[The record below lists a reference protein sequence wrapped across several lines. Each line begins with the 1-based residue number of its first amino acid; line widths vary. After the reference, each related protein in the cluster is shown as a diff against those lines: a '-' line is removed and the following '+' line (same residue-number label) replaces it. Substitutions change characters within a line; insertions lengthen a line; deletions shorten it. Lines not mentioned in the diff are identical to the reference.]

1 MHTHVLVCAR
11 EKVAFVTA
19 EVIAFAFIG
28 RNWRIDK
35 RTCTSTTVLCS
46 GWGVDVHGV
55 RTIS

>member
-35 RTCTSTTVLCS
+35 RTCTHTHVSSCVLVE
-46 GWGVDVHGV
+46 GKPL
-55 RTIS
+55 